1 MRKDVS
7 SNIRS
12 KIILIGGPPGSGKT
26 HFGKELSR
34 EISSVYL
41 DKDTVSRHFT
51 ERMLEI
57 LGSHRDDRESD
68 IYRSEV
74 RDLEYDVM
82 LKSALENLGLGH
94 DVVCTAPFLK
104 EFGDEFWIE
113 EMRVEA
119 ELADAQ
125 CLFIWIHTDERTTR
139 QRLIYRGANRD
150 NEKLSNWDSYVK
162 GLGEMPPRGCD
173 DLIAV
178 DNTSSS
184 SASLLEQVQGIV
196 EMMKQR
202 DRNA

>member
-7 SNIRS
+7 STVRN
-12 KIILIGGPPGSGKT
+12 KMILIGGPPGSGKT

-34 EISSVYL
+34 EISAAYL

-57 LGSHRDDRESD
+57 LGSHKHDRESD
-68 IYRSEV
+68 IYRGEV
-74 RDLEYDVM
+74 RDLEYGVII
-82 LKSALENLGLGH
+82 KTALENLALGH

-104 EFGDEFWIE
+104 EFADEFWVE

-119 ELADAQ
+119 ELLDAQ

-139 QRLIYRGANRD
+139 QRLIYRAANRD
-150 NEKLSNWDSYVK
+150 NEKLSNWDKYIKS
-162 GLGEMPPRGCD
+162 LGIMPPRGCD
-173 DLIAV
+173 ELIPV

-184 SASLLEQVQGIV
+184 SASLLEQVHGIV
-196 EMMKQR
+196 ELMKQR